1 MKKEKTPKQ
10 LLTENEDLRIRL
22 EEAEE
27 TLQAIR
33 EGAVDAIVVN
43 SRKGEQ
49 IFTLTGEDKVYR
61 LLVETMAEA
70 GLTTTPEGKIFFC
83 NRQFSKLVNTPMEE
97 IVGQNL
103 KKFVK
108 KSDHKKMAS
117 MLIKA
122 KVKPLRKRLVL
133 LAADGTSVPVWVS
146 ANLFKHGDSVSICLV
161 AMDQT
166 ELEASKEAMQQIT
179 EQREELKTQHKSLQV
194 QNEKLRNTQI
204 ELEESRH
211 GYSDLYDYA
220 PVGYFV
226 LDKNGLILNIN
237 FTGAALLGVDKSRII
252 GNHFSNY
259 INRADRDAFF
269 QFRRKVLETRRQ
281 QTCELQLIAK
291 DKCMFY
297 ALLFGSIVKDP
308 QTSSI
313 RFRVAVTNIT
323 EQKHAEEQ
331 LRTIT
336 QRRFMEKEIL
346 DITEK
351 ERKLIGQELHDGVGQ
366 VLTGIA
372 VKCKGLSLKLTGKSS
387 GEIKEALEI
396 SNLANKAI
404 GQIRDAAKMLYPI
417 DIETVGFVKALKAL
431 VANTEKML
439 GVRCQFLCDE
449 YVSNGNLV
457 DEEQLYRIVR
467 EAITN
472 AVKHGKAKN
481 ISIKLLLTKIGT
493 VLSVKNDGR
502 NFPKLQPRGEGL
514 GLKIMKYRTELI
526 GGSLDIRKGDKGG
539 TVVTCTLPKIKRES

>member
-1 MKKEKTPKQ
+1 MKSLKTLNQ
-10 LLTENEDLRIRL
+10 LLEENETLRIRL
-22 EEAEE
+22 QEAEE

-33 EGAVDAIVVN
+33 EGAVDAIVVY

-70 GLTTTPEGKIFFC
+70 GLTTTPEGKILFC
-83 NRQFSKLVNTPMEE
+83 NSQFSKLMNTPMEK
-97 IVGQNL
+97 IVGQEFE
-103 KKFVK
+103 KFVK
-108 KSDHKKMAS
+108 ESDHKIMAA
-117 MLIKA
+117 MLTKA

-133 LAADGTSVPVWVS
+133 LAADGTSIPAWVS
-146 ANLFKHGDSVSICLV
+146 ANLLKHGDSVSICLV

-166 ELEASKEAMQQIT
+166 ELEASKEAIQQIT
-179 EQREELKTQHKSLQV
+179 EQREELKTQQKSLHL
-194 QNEKLRNTQI
+194 QNENLRNAQI

-211 GYSDLYDYA
+211 KYSDLYDYA

-226 LDKNGLILNIN
+226 LDKDGLILNIN
-237 FTGAALLGVDKSRII
+237 LTGAALLGVGKSRII
-252 GNHFSNY
+252 GKHFSNH
-259 INRADRDAFF
+259 INRADKDAFF
-269 QFRRKVLETRRQ
+269 LFRRKVLETRRQ
-281 QTCELQLIAK
+281 QTCELQLIGK
-291 DKCMFY
+291 NTCLFY
-297 ALLFGSIVKDP
+297 ALLFGSVVKDP
-308 QTSSI
+308 QTGST

-331 LRTIT
+331 LKTIT

-404 GQIRDAAKMLYPI
+404 GQIRDAAKMLYPV

-431 VANTEKML
+431 AANTEKML

-502 NFPKLQPRGEGL
+502 NFPKLPPRREGL

>member
-1 MKKEKTPKQ
+1 MKRLKTLNQ
-10 LLTENEDLRIRL
+10 LIEENETLRIKL
-22 EEAEE
+22 QEAEE

-33 EGAVDAIVVN
+33 EGAVDAIVVEG
-43 SRKGEQ
+43 RKGEQ

-70 GLTTTPEGKIFFC
+70 GLTTTPEGKILFC
-83 NRQFSKLVNTPMEE
+83 NSQFSKLMNTPMEK
-97 IVGQNL
+97 IVGQQL
-103 KKFVK
+103 GKFVK
-108 KSDHKKMAS
+108 ESDHKKMAA

-133 LAADGTSVPVWVS
+133 LAADGNSVPAWVS
-146 ANLFKHGDSVSICLV
+146 ANLLKHGDSVSICLV

-166 ELEASKEAMQQIT
+166 ELEASKEAMQQIM
-179 EQREELKTQHKSLQV
+179 EQREELKTQQKSLHV
-194 QNEKLRNTQI
+194 QNENLRDAQI
-204 ELEESRH
+204 ELEESRRS
-211 GYSDLYDYA
+211 YSDLYDYA

-226 LDKNGLILNIN
+226 LDKDGLILNIN
-237 FTGAALLGVDKSRII
+237 LTGAALLGVDKSRII
-252 GNHFSNY
+252 GKYFSNY
-259 INRADRDAFF
+259 IDRADQDAFF
-269 QFRRKVLETRRQ
+269 LFRRKVLESRRQ
-281 QTCELQLIAK
+281 QTCELQLIEK
-291 DKCMFY
+291 NKSLFY
-297 ALLFGSIVKDP
+297 ALLFGSRVKDP
-308 QTSSI
+308 HTGSI

-331 LRTIT
+331 LKTIT
-336 QRRFMEKEIL
+336 QRRLMEKEIL

-387 GEIKEALEI
+387 EEMKEALEI

-404 GQIRDAAKMLYPI
+404 GQIRNAAKMLYPV

-431 VANTEKML
+431 VSNTEKTL
-439 GVRCQFLCDE
+439 GIRCQFLCDKS
-449 YVSNGNLV
+449 VSNGNIV
-457 DEEQLYRIVR
+457 DEKQLYRIVR

-481 ISIKLLLTKIGT
+481 ISIKFLSTKIRT

-502 NFPKLQPRGEGL
+502 NFPTLPPREEGL
-514 GLKIMKYRTELI
+514 GLKIMKYRAELI

-539 TVVTCTLPKIKRES
+539 TVVTCTLPKRILES